1 MEGKNMKN
9 FNNINNTENVT
20 ENSKGGRKTMKNYI
34 ALTIRRLMSV
44 FVPVSGKESDRAQT
58 VPMVA
63 AMAKNVQ
70 ALGFAFSAD
79 LTAALA
85 AQAPEFLKGF
95 YTELI
100 QALRVLIG
108 ADKEFSPFYP
118 NFPAQVAEASDAELF
133 INAVIHYAT
142 FGTVVPDYPKDER
155 FPLVGETP
163 LKEIRLL
170 QSEKDVMAIFTNLLS
185 SSVPLSE
192 QDKEDVKWFVENADY
207 ASFVPE
213 EIPMKETKAFFGMLL
228 LERGDAETAK
238 ALYRTAT
245 DVLRLIAAMSGEDV
259 SLSSRI
265 KVRKMKRSERRFI
278 MDLLAGCGSVLEDMF
293 RNRALWVIVGEI
305 VHPGEF
311 AGRNAYAQVV
321 AAFDRIRKDDKPLF
335 FAGQVEAAVK
345 TGDWRRAVELLKTRP
360 GEFARMLDRIL
371 RIEGADA
378 EAVVAEFG
386 QVAGQVSTRV
396 LWQAKS
402 HFDHRGEQD
411 ARAFFPKGNEA
422 KCRLVK
428 NELADLP
435 KDVCEKASEAC
446 LKGIL
451 EQYAQKPAMGTVFVD
466 PEFRHYAAPFT
477 QRASSA
483 GFMQVARGSRL
494 PLSADCSVVRPFIW
508 WTNMESGERV
518 DVDLAVSFL
527 SENWEFKGEVSY
539 CSVRNERLK
548 AYHSGDFTN
557 GGKFGGKG
565 VSEFVDFS
573 PKFLLEQGVRYA
585 CVQVHM
591 YSMQPF
597 CELPCFF
604 GWMERSDAQSGEVF
618 EPRTVRNRIALTV
631 NATSAIPAIID
642 CLTGEVVWADM
653 TARSGVRFGG
663 NNVYSNMDAT
673 FATVWA
679 IVNWEKPSLYDV
691 VRANAEARGTL
702 TDDRKAAD
710 VIFSND
716 PTRPLVK
723 IVEKDENGRESVK
736 EVEKAVAVR
745 DAFDLAFYMGEML

>member
-1 MEGKNMKN
+1 MKN
-9 FNNINNTENVT
+9 LKNFANTVNT
-20 ENSKGGRKTMKNYI
+20 ADSKGGRIMKNME
-34 ALTIRRLMSV
+34 LLIRRIMSV
-44 FVPVSGKESDRAQT
+44 FVPAPEKESDGRQT
-58 VPMVA
+58 APMVA
-63 AMAKNVQ
+63 AMAKNVE
-70 ALGFAFSAD
+70 ALGFAFSAN
-79 LTAALA
+79 LTAALV
-85 AQAPEFLKGF
+85 AQTPEFLKSF
-95 YTELI
+95 YAELI
-100 QALRVLIG
+100 QTLRALIG
-108 ADKEFSPFYP
+108 ADKTFEPFYP

-133 INAVIHYAT
+133 LNAIVHYAS
-142 FGTVVPDYPKDER
+142 FGTLIPDYPKDER

-163 LKEIRLL
+163 FKEIRLL
-170 QSEKDVMAIFTNLLS
+170 QDEKDVMAIFTNLLS

-192 QDKEDVKWFVENADY
+192 QDQADVRWFVENTAY
-207 ASFVPE
+207 AEFVPA

-228 LERGDAETAK
+228 IERGDVETAK
-238 ALYRTAT
+238 GLYRTAT
-245 DVLRLIAAMSGEDV
+245 DVLRLIAAMSGCDV

-265 KVRKMKRSERRFI
+265 RVRKMKRSERRFV
-278 MDLLAGCGSVLEDMF
+278 MDLLAGCGSILEDMF
-293 RNRALWVIVGEI
+293 RNRPLWIVVGEI

-311 AGRNAYAQVV
+311 AGKKAYAQVV
-321 AAFDRIRKDDKPLF
+321 SAFEQIRKDDKPMF
-335 FAGQVEAAVK
+335 FGGQVEAAIGL
-345 TGDWRRAVELLKTRP
+345 GDWRTAVELLKTRP

-378 EAVVAEFG
+378 DAVISGFG
-386 QVAGQVSTRV
+386 LVAGQVSTRV
-396 LWQAKS
+396 LWQAKA
-402 HFDHRGEQD
+402 HFDHRGEHD

-428 NELADLP
+428 NDLTDLP
-435 KDVCEKASEAC
+435 KDVCEKASDAC

-451 EQYAQKPAMGTVFVD
+451 EQYAKKPAMGSVYVD
-466 PEFRHYAAPFT
+466 PEFRCYAAPFT

-494 PLSADCSVVRPFIW
+494 PLSPDCRVVRPFIW
-508 WTNMESGERV
+508 WTNTSYGERV

-527 SENWEFKGEVSY
+527 SEDWSFMGEVSY
-539 CSVRNERLK
+539 CSVRNDSLN

-557 GGKFGGKG
+557 GGPFGGEG

-573 PKFLLEQGVRYA
+573 PKFLLEHGVRYA

-597 CELPCFF
+597 NELPCFF

-618 EPRTVRNRIALTV
+618 EPKTVKNRIALTM

-663 NNVYSNMDAT
+663 NNVYSNVDAT
-673 FATVWA
+673 SATAWA

-691 VRANAEARGTL
+691 VRANAQARGTL
-702 TDDRKAAD
+702 TDDRNAAD

-723 IVEKDENGRESVK
+723 VVERDENGRESVK
-736 EVEKAVAVR
+736 EVEKAVTVR